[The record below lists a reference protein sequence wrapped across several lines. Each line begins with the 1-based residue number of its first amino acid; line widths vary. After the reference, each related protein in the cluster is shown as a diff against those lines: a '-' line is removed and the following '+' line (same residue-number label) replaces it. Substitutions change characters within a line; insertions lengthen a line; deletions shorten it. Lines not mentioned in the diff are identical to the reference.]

1 MVAGR
6 KNLNERG
13 VEISLF
19 ILIFIISL
27 LIVLIAVKK
36 LVNQSQ
42 TRQKNELQQTTKLI
56 NNQLRQLIVSYQV
69 ENENLAAFVKANTHL
84 TNKSFERYVMASNP
98 FDRLPGLTSVGY
110 LPRIASAN
118 IPEFE
123 VKMRQEFPDYR
134 IWEIDK
140 NEASYIYPLAYAVNY
155 KEPEQ
160 LKVLR
165 GLNYASVKER
175 KSAIQ
180 DALYWEESRTTILHP
195 AVHDSTG
202 KRVVL
207 LFTPIY
213 DENLSS
219 IQNLSF
225 NKSNKK
231 PLGFIF
237 SVIYVDDLFTNFNHD
252 LKNTEFDLEV
262 FEGNLQKNSLIY
274 DGDQVTHSLLGN
286 PDLQLLNKTQIS
298 FGGRPWLI
306 FIYQKSLQKFEELL
320 ISSYAGMILF
330 GILLSLTF
338 AYIGVRIRRHYKMLE
353 QQAWQADNFESF
365 FENHPFPVYLLD
377 RQRRFVAVNKKA
389 EIEFGMTANQLAGIS
404 LENFLSVENAQMSRS
419 YFQQA
424 LQGKAVSYHNWLTQ
438 PDGTANDLSI
448 VLVPIANGNKITSVL
463 GIAKNIT
470 EKKRVD
476 QELYRSRQTLQL
488 VLDNIPQLILWKD
501 TQGFYQGGNK
511 SLLNF
516 IGLDKVQQ
524 LKGKTDFE
532 MPWKEYAQIFIT
544 DADIAI
550 RTGELLYK
558 HQEIQLKT
566 NTGYQW
572 LEISTLPIRGIE
584 GEIDSI
590 LYVIDDITE
599 RKETEAELFKR
610 ANYDSLTKLPNRA
623 YFYHKL
629 ENTLLKQAR
638 ASRNMALMYF
648 DIDKFKSINDSYG
661 HDVGDKVIQEFAY
674 RVSIALRAS
683 DFLARLGGDE
693 FILFIEDVK
702 NIVAVEIIAEKII
715 KIMKNPFLIGKLQ
728 LNVSTSIG
736 ISMFKENQNIDE
748 WIKKSD
754 QALYDAKNSG
764 RNQYKFSKL

>member
-6 KNLNERG
+6 KNLNEQG
-13 VEISLF
+13 IEISLF

-36 LVNQSQ
+36 LVNQNQ

-110 LPRIASAN
+110 LPRIASAH

-123 VKMRQEFPDYR
+123 AKMSQEFSDYR

-175 KSAIQ
+175 RSAIQ
-180 DALYWEESRTTILHP
+180 DALYWKESHTTILHP

-207 LFTPIY
+207 LFTPVY
-213 DENLSS
+213 SENAEDIHNSLS
-219 IQNLSF
+219 NEKL
-225 NKSNKK
+225 
-231 PLGFIF
+231 LGFIF
-237 SVIYVDDLFTNFNHD
+237 SVIYIDDLFNHFNLD
-252 LKNTEFDLEV
+252 LKNTVFDLEV
-262 FEGNLQKNSLIY
+262 FESDLQKNALIY
-274 DGDQVTHSLLGN
+274 DGDQVTHSLLEN
-286 PDLQLLNKTQIS
+286 PDLQLLNETQII

-306 FIYQKSLQKFEELL
+306 FIYQKNLQAFEELL
-320 ISSYAGMILF
+320 SSYGGMILF
-330 GILLSLTF
+330 GILLSLIF
-338 AYIGVRIRRHYKMLE
+338 AYTGVRIRRHFKVLE

-365 FENHPFPVYLLD
+365 FEKHPFPVYLLD
-377 RQRRFVAVNKKA
+377 TQRRFVAVNKKA
-389 EIEFGMTANQLAGIS
+389 EMEFGMSANQLSGVS
-404 LENFLSVENAQMSRS
+404 LENFLSAENAQMSRP

-424 LQGKAVSYHNWLTQ
+424 LQGKAVSYHNWIIQ
-438 PDGTANDLSI
+438 PDGRANDLSV
-448 VLVPIANGNKITSVL
+448 VLVPISNGGRVTSVL

-488 VLDNIPQLILWKD
+488 VLDNVPQFILWKD
-501 TQGFYQGGNK
+501 TEGFYQGANK
-511 SLLNF
+511 SLLKF
-516 IGLDKVQQ
+516 AGLSNIKQ
-524 LKGKTDFE
+524 LKGKTDLE
-532 MPWKEYAQIFIT
+532 MPWKEYAQIFAA
-544 DADIAI
+544 DADLVIH
-550 RTGELLYK
+550 TGQLLYK

-566 NTGYQW
+566 NAGYQW
-572 LEISTLPIRGIE
+572 LESSTLPVRGLE
-584 GEIDSI
+584 GGIDSI

-610 ANYDSLTKLPNRA
+610 ANYDSLTNLPNRA
-623 YFYHKL
+623 YFYNKL
-629 ENTLLKQAR
+629 ENTLLEQVR
-638 ASRNMALMYF
+638 ANRSMALMYF
-648 DIDKFKSINDSYG
+648 DIDKFKNINDTYG

-693 FILFIEDVK
+693 FILFIQDAK
-702 NIVAVEIIAEKII
+702 NIAAVEIIAEKII
-715 KIMKNPFLIGKLQ
+715 EIMKKPFVIGQLKLD
-728 LNVSTSIG
+728 VSTSIG
-736 ISMFKENQNIDE
+736 ISIFKLGQDIDE

>member
-1 MVAGR
+1 M
-6 KNLNERG
+6 
-13 VEISLF
+13 
-19 ILIFIISL
+19 
-27 LIVLIAVKK
+27 
-36 LVNQSQ
+36 
-42 TRQKNELQQTTKLI
+42 
-56 NNQLRQLIVSYQV
+56 
-69 ENENLAAFVKANTHL
+69 
-84 TNKSFERYVMASNP
+84 
-98 FDRLPGLTSVGY
+98 GY

-219 IQNLSF
+219 IQNLSS
-225 NKSNKK
+225 NKSHKK

-252 LKNTEFDLEV
+252 LKNTQFDLEV
-262 FEGNLQKNSLIY
+262 FEGNLKKNTLIY

-286 PDLQLLNKTQIS
+286 LDLQLLNKTQIS

-320 ISSYAGMILF
+320 VSSYAGMILF
-330 GILLSLTF
+330 GILLSLIF

-377 RQRRFVAVNKKA
+377 TQRRFVAVNKKA

-424 LQGKAVSYHNWLTQ
+424 LQGKAISYHNWLTQ
-438 PDGTANDLSI
+438 PDGTVNDLSI
-448 VLVPIANGNKITSVL
+448 VLVPITNGNKITSVL

-470 EKKRVD
+470 EKKKAD
-476 QELYRSRQTLQL
+476 QDLYRSRQTLQL
-488 VLDNIPQLILWKD
+488 VLDNIPQFILWKD

-511 SLLNF
+511 SLLKF
-516 IGLDKVQQ
+516 IGLDNIQQ

-550 RTGELLYK
+550 RTGQFLYK

-566 NTGYQW
+566 NAGYQW
-572 LEISTLPIRGIE
+572 LEISTLPVRGLE
-584 GEIDSI
+584 GGIDSI
-590 LYVIDDITE
+590 LYVIDDITD

-629 ENTLLKQAR
+629 ETTLLEHAR
-638 ASRNMALMYF
+638 VSRDMALMYF
-648 DIDKFKSINDSYG
+648 DIDKFKNINDSYG

-693 FILFIEDVK
+693 FILFIQDVK
-702 NIVAVEIIAEKII
+702 NIATVEIIAEKII
-715 KIMKNPFLIGKLQ
+715 EIMRNPFLIGDLK

-736 ISMFKENQNIDE
+736 ISMFKAGQNIDE

-754 QALYDAKNSG
+754 QALYEAKNSG

>member
-27 LIVLIAVKK
+27 LIVLIVMKK
-36 LVNQSQ
+36 LVNQNQ
-42 TRQKNELQQTTKLI
+42 TRQKKELQHTTQLI
-56 NNQLRQLIVSYQV
+56 SNQLRQLIVNYQI
-69 ENENLAAFVKANTHL
+69 ENENLAAFVKANTYL

-110 LPRIASAN
+110 LPRIATAT

-123 VKMRQEFPDYR
+123 AKMRQEFPDYR

-140 NEASYIYPLAYAVNY
+140 NEVSYIYPLAYAVNY

-160 LKVLR
+160 LQVLR

-202 KRVVL
+202 RRVVL

-213 DENLSS
+213 DENLDN
-219 IQNLSF
+219 IQNSSF
-225 NKSNKK
+225 NKKH
-231 PLGFIF
+231 LGFIF
-237 SVIYVDDLFTNFNHD
+237 SVIYVDDLFINFNHN
-252 LKNTEFDLEV
+252 LKNTDFDLEV
-262 FEGNLQKNSLIY
+262 FEGNLKKDSLMY
-274 DGDQVTHSLLGN
+274 DDDQVAHSLLEK

-306 FIYQKSLQKFEELL
+306 FIYQKNLQTFEELL

-330 GILLSLTF
+330 GILFSLIF
-338 AYIGVRIRRHYKMLE
+338 AYIGVRIRKHYKILE

-377 RQRRFVAVNKKA
+377 TQRRFIAVNKKA
-389 EIEFGMTANQLAGIS
+389 EIEFGMLANQLTGNS
-404 LENFLSVENAQMSRS
+404 LENFLSAENAQMSRS

-424 LQGKAVSYHNWLTQ
+424 LQGKAVSYHNWIIK
-438 PDGTANDLSI
+438 PDGTANDSSV
-448 VLVPIANGNKITSVL
+448 VLVPISNGSKITSVL

-470 EKKRVD
+470 EKKRID

-488 VLDNIPQLILWKD
+488 VLDNIPQFVLWKD
-501 TQGFYQGGNK
+501 IDGFYQGANK
-511 SLLNF
+511 SLLKF
-516 IGLDKVQQ
+516 AGLDNIEQ
-524 LKGKTDFE
+524 LRGKTDLE

-550 RTGELLYK
+550 RTGQFLYK

-566 NTGYQW
+566 NAGYQW
-572 LEISTLPIRGIE
+572 LEISILPMKSLE
-584 GEIDSI
+584 GCIDSI
-590 LYVIDDITE
+590 LYVIDDITD

-629 ENTLLKQAR
+629 ETTLLEHAR
-638 ASRNMALMYF
+638 VSRDMALMYF
-648 DIDKFKSINDSYG
+648 DIDKFKNINDSYG

-693 FILFIEDVK
+693 FILFIQDVK
-702 NIVAVEIIAEKII
+702 NIATVEIIAEKII
-715 KIMKNPFLIGKLQ
+715 EIMRNPFLIGDLK

-736 ISMFKENQNIDE
+736 ISMFKAGQNIDE

-754 QALYDAKNSG
+754 QALYEAKNSG